1 MIGTVLHDRW
11 RILSALGRGGMGEVW
26 LAEHLTSGRK
36 EALKILMPQA
46 ALDPQFVS
54 RFRREARAVNR
65 LRHPNIVAL
74 YDFGQLPDLRFY
86 LAMEYASGPSV
97 YELLRRDRQFE
108 LPLALHLLGQ
118 LAYAVHHAH
127 SRGVVHRDLKPGNL
141 IVTGAEMEGA
151 RPARDPGG
159 DATLKV
165 LDFGMAKIVESDNAE
180 SQALST
186 GNMIWGTAKYMSPER
201 VSGVGDDPR
210 IDLYAIGCIAFE
222 LIIGQPPF
230 IGTSNDVLHAHMTQP
245 PPIPSLRRA
254 GIPPELDQVILRC
267 LEKKP
272 DHRYASAADLFA
284 ALRKVPGYPPPK
296 SEGRRRFIPLERR
309 PNSLVRDGEPSDGY
323 GNLRGALRTVAEA
336 LLDHGLDDTALVSGV
351 AYLRDHERSLA
362 RLEAAQDALEHE
374 AAAVRE
380 TAGDREVSLRFAIG
394 ELRFAMSGHAEEA
407 DQAAQRIEELEGRL
421 AAAVAEADRVKAIED
436 GISDVVKVR
445 AEELERLKSAY
456 RSLEH
461 VVDDV
466 LAKHADSPTLEPL
479 VERIAEL
486 RKHRTSR

>member
-1 MIGTVLHDRW
+1 MSAPLVEDRY
-11 RILSALGRGGMGEVW
+11 RFIELLGKGGMGEVW
-26 LAEHLTSGRK
+26 LAEHVTSGRK

-74 YDFGQLPDLRFY
+74 YDFGQLPDRRFY
-86 LAMEYASGPSV
+86 LAMEYAEGPSV
-97 YELLRRDRQFE
+97 FELLRKQRQFE
-108 LPLALHLLGQ
+108 IPLALHLLGQ
-118 LAYAVHHAH
+118 MSYALHHAH

-141 IVTGAEMEGA
+141 IITGE
-151 RPARDPGG
+151 

-165 LDFGMAKIVESDNAE
+165 LDFGMAKIVGGDADESM
-180 SQALST
+180 ALST

-201 VSGVGDDPR
+201 VTGVGDDPR

-222 LIIGQPPF
+222 LLVGQPPF

-254 GIPPELDQVILRC
+254 GIPQELDAVILRC
-267 LEKKP
+267 LEKAP
-272 DHRYASAADLFA
+272 EHRFASAADLFA

-296 SEGRRRFIPLERR
+296 SDGRRRFVPTERR
-309 PNSLVRDGEPSDGY
+309 PTSLAASGDPSDGY
-323 GNLRGALRTVAEA
+323 GNLRGGLRQIAEA
-336 LLDHGLDDTALVSGV
+336 LLDQGLDDTALVSGV

-394 ELRFAMSGHAEEA
+394 ELRFAMAAHADEA
-407 DQAAQRIEELEGRL
+407 DQQKVDELEGRL
-421 AAAVAEADRVKAIED
+421 ATAVAEGDRVRAIEQ
-436 GISDVVKVR
+436 GISEVVKVR
-445 AEELERLKSAY
+445 AEELDRLKQAY
-456 RSLEH
+456 ASLETI
-461 VVDDV
+461 VDDV
-466 LAKHADSPTLEPL
+466 LAKHADSPTLEPFA
-479 VERIAEL
+479 ERVREL
-486 RKHRTSR
+486 RKHRTTR

>member
-74 YDFGQLPDLRFY
+74 YDFGQLPDHRFY
-86 LAMEYASGPSV
+86 LAMEYAEGPSV
-97 YELLRRDRQFE
+97 FELLRKQRQFE
-108 LPLALHLLGQ
+108 IPLALHLLGQ
-118 LAYAVHHAH
+118 MSYALHHAH

-141 IVTGAEMEGA
+141 MLTGE
-151 RPARDPGG
+151 

-165 LDFGMAKIVESDNAE
+165 LDFGMAKIVGGDSDESM
-180 SQALST
+180 ALST

-201 VSGVGDDPR
+201 VTGVGDDPR

-222 LIIGQPPF
+222 LLVGQPPF

-245 PPIPSLRRA
+245 PPIPSLRRT
-254 GIPPELDQVILRC
+254 GIPPELDAVILRC

-272 DHRYASAADLFA
+272 EHRFASAADLFA

-296 SEGRRRFIPLERR
+296 SDGRRRFVPIERR
-309 PNSLVRDGEPSDGY
+309 PTTLVKSSEPSDGY
-323 GNLRGALRTVAEA
+323 GNLRGALRQVAEA

-351 AYLRDHERSLA
+351 AHLRDHERSLA

-394 ELRFAMSGHAEEA
+394 ELRFAMSGH
-407 DQAAQRIEELEGRL
+407 
-421 AAAVAEADRVKAIED
+421 
-436 GISDVVKVR
+436 
-445 AEELERLKSAY
+445 
-456 RSLEH
+456 
-461 VVDDV
+461 
-466 LAKHADSPTLEPL
+466 
-479 VERIAEL
+479 
-486 RKHRTSR
+486 

>member
-65 LRHPNIVAL
+65 LRHPNIIAL
-74 YDFGQLPDLRFY
+74 YDFGQLPDHRFY
-86 LAMEYASGPSV
+86 LAMEYAGGASV
-97 YELLRRDRQFE
+97 FELLRRDRQLE

-118 LAYAVHHAH
+118 LSYAVHHAH
-127 SRGVVHRDLKPGNL
+127 SRGVVHRDLKPGNM
-141 IVTGAEMEGA
+141 IVTGE
-151 RPARDPGG
+151 

-165 LDFGMAKIVESDNAE
+165 LDFGMAKIVATDHAE
-180 SQALST
+180 SVALST
-186 GNMIWGTAKYMSPER
+186 GNLIWGTAKYMSPER
-201 VSGVGDDPR
+201 VTGTGDDPR

-222 LIIGQPPF
+222 LVTGQPPF
-230 IGTSNDVLHAHMTQP
+230 VGTSNEVLHSHMTQP
-245 PPIPSLRRA
+245 PPIPSMRRA
-254 GIPPELDQVILRC
+254 AIPPELDAVILRC

-272 DHRYASAADLFA
+272 EHRFATAADLFA

-296 SEGRRRFIPLERR
+296 SDGRRRFVPVEREPR
-309 PNSLVRDGEPSDGY
+309 TLQQSGEPSDGY
-323 GNLRGALRTVAEA
+323 GRVRGALRQVAEA
-336 LLDHGLDDTALVSGV
+336 LLDRGHDDTALVSGV

-394 ELRFAMSGHAEEA
+394 ELRFAMSGQPEDPTDATT
-407 DQAAQRIEELEGRL
+407 RIEELEDRL
-421 AAAVAEADRVKAIED
+421 ANAVAEADRVNAIEE
-436 GISDVVKVR
+436 GIAEVAKVR
-445 AEELERLKSAY
+445 SEELERLKHAY
-456 RSLEH
+456 SSLET
-461 VVDDV
+461 VVDEI
-466 LAKHADSPTLEPL
+466 LAKSHSSSIVDPL
-479 VERIAEL
+479 VERLAEL
-486 RKHRTSR
+486 RKHRTPK

>member
-11 RILSALGRGGMGEVW
+11 RILSALGKGGMGEVW

-36 EALKILMPQA
+36 EALKILMPHA

-74 YDFGQLPDLRFY
+74 YDFGQLPDRRFY
-86 LAMEYASGPSV
+86 LAMELADGPSV
-97 YELLRRDRQFE
+97 FEVLRKQRQFE
-108 LPLALHLLGQ
+108 VPFALHLLGQ
-118 LAYAVHHAH
+118 LAYALHHAH

-141 IVTGAEMEGA
+141 MITGE
-151 RPARDPGG
+151 

-165 LDFGMAKIVESDNAE
+165 LDFGMAKIVGGDADESM
-180 SQALST
+180 ALST
-186 GNMIWGTAKYMSPER
+186 GNLIWGTAKYMSPER
-201 VSGVGDDPR
+201 VTGVSDDPR

-222 LIIGQPPF
+222 LLVGQAPF
-230 IGTSNDVLHAHMTQP
+230 LGTSNDVLHAHMTQP
-245 PPIPSLRRA
+245 PPIPSMRRP
-254 GIPPELDQVILRC
+254 GLPPELDAVILRC
-267 LEKKP
+267 LEKQP
-272 DHRYASAADLFA
+272 EHRFANAADLFA

-296 SEGRRRFIPLERR
+296 SDGRRRFVPIERR
-309 PNSLVRDGEPSDGY
+309 PTTLATTTEPSDGY
-323 GNLRGALRTVAEA
+323 HNLRGALRQVAEA
-336 LLDHGLDDTALVSGV
+336 LLDQGLDDTALVSGV

-394 ELRFAMSGHAEEA
+394 ELRFAMSGQVEPE
-407 DQAAQRIEELEGRL
+407 DQQKIDELEARL
-421 AAAVAEADRVKAIED
+421 ATAVAEADRVRAIEL
-436 GISDVVKVR
+436 GITEVVKVR
-445 AEELERLKSAY
+445 GEELDRLKSAY
-456 RSLEH
+456 ASLEAA
-461 VVDDV
+461 VDDV
-466 LAKHADSPTLEPL
+466 LADHVETPTLEPL
-479 VERIAEL
+479 LERLRDL

>member
-86 LAMEYASGPSV
+86 LAMEYAAGPSV

-108 LPLALHLLGQ
+108 VPLALHLLGQ

-141 IVTGAEMEGA
+141 IVTGE
-151 RPARDPGG
+151 

-165 LDFGMAKIVESDNAE
+165 LDFGMAKIVESDGAE

-201 VSGVGDDPR
+201 VTGVGDDPR

-254 GIPPELDQVILRC
+254 GIPQELDQVILRC

-272 DHRYASAADLFA
+272 EHRYASAADLFA

-296 SEGRRRFIPLERR
+296 SDGRRRFVPLERR
-309 PNSLVRDGEPSDGY
+309 PTSLSRDGEPSDGY
-323 GNLRGALRTVAEA
+323 GNLRGALRTVADA

-394 ELRFAMSGHAEEA
+394 ELRFAMSGQAEEA
-407 DQAAQRIEELEGRL
+407 EQSAQKIEELESRL
-421 AAAVAEADRVKAIED
+421 ATAVAEADRVKAIEQ
-436 GISDVVKVR
+436 GIAEVVKVR

-456 RSLEH
+456 RALEV

-479 VERIAEL
+479 VERIADL
-486 RKHRTSR
+486 RRHRSSK